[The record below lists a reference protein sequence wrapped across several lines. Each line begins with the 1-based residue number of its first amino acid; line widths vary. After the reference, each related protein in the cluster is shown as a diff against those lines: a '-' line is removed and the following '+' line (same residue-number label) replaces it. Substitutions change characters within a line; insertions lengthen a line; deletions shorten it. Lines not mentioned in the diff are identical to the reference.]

1 MSDPTDPEDPDP
13 RDAGQP
19 VADAIDETAPGMSE
33 VPGLVDVEL
42 VGPAEAYESIDTV
55 VGPVPGEFGLREDPQ
70 AIPPGAPGAANDP
83 LEPILDAIGRLG
95 EVLGGKLDR
104 LQGVVDR
111 ELRAESSREKV
122 VDRLHA
128 ELQEYKNDLILKIAR
143 PIFIDLIQL
152 HDDMG
157 KMADSLGDD
166 RASCLLRDFQQG
178 IEDILYRQEVE
189 PFRNEGE
196 GFDPR
201 RQRAVSTV
209 STDDPGR
216 DKTIAAR
223 LRPGFA
229 LGDKVIRP
237 ELVSVHALRRLPG
250 DGRGPDVIDG

>member
-1 MSDPTDPEDPDP
+1 
-13 RDAGQP
+13 
-19 VADAIDETAPGMSE
+19 
-33 VPGLVDVEL
+33 
-42 VGPAEAYESIDTV
+42 
-55 VGPVPGEFGLREDPQ
+55 
-70 AIPPGAPGAANDP
+70 
-83 LEPILDAIGRLG
+83 
-95 EVLGGKLDR
+95 
-104 LQGVVDR
+104 
-111 ELRAESSREKV
+111 
-122 VDRLHA
+122 
-128 ELQEYKNDLILKIAR
+128 LQEYKNDLILKIAR

-166 RASCLLRDFQQG
+166 RASGLLRDFQQG

-229 LGDKVIRP
+229 IGEKVIRL
-237 ELVSVHALRRLPG
+237 EWVSVYAMRRPPG
-250 DGRGPDVIDG
+250 DGRGPDAIDE

>member
-1 MSDPTDPEDPDP
+1 MSHLTSPEDPDP
-13 RDAGQP
+13 HDIEESGT
-19 VADAIDETAPGMSE
+19 DSIDESAHDTPEGPA
-33 VPGLVDVEL
+33 LVDVAL
-42 VGPAEAYESIDTV
+42 VGPAAAYESIDTIGGMPLDGV
-55 VGPVPGEFGLREDPQ
+55 DLGEESLTTQADSLVSVNDARSPV
-70 AIPPGAPGAANDP
+70 
-83 LEPILDAIGRLG
+83 LDAIGRLG
-95 EVLGGKLDR
+95 MELGGKLDR
-104 LQGVVDR
+104 LQGVVER

-166 RASCLLRDFQQG
+166 QAAGLLKEFQQG
-178 IEDILYRQEVE
+178 IEDVLYRQGVE
-189 PFRNEGE
+189 PFRGEGE

-209 STDDPGR
+209 GIEDPER
-216 DKTIAAR
+216 NKSIAAR

-229 LGDKVIRP
+229 IGEKVIRP
-237 ELVSVHALRRLPG
+237 ELVSVYALRRTPG
-250 DGRGPDVIDG
+250 DGRGTDTIDE